1 MKKLLCFIMVFVL
14 CFAAVGYASVATP
27 TDMKTTRKSNKG
39 ATATD
44 ISEDIDSVS
53 VFGKKVNGNYENEF
67 LGLGLKLNDWHLY
80 SEQELAEVNQV
91 SNDFIATKVKE
102 DIGLADNLT
111 IMMAQA
117 PDNNASINIV
127 LRNMKEYMDAIKTA
141 GVDAVIAGS
150 LDASRDMYTQV
161 GFQNVKVDSA
171 KIRIEQ
177 QDYPGM
183 SVYYEAQ
190 GVPTYLKQIALIRG
204 DFMAYITIS
213 SLNEDT
219 TDAIIQRLYH
229 LK

>member
-1 MKKLLCFIMVFVL
+1 MKKVLCLIMVFAL
-14 CFAAVGYASVATP
+14 CFATVGYASEATP
-27 TDMKTTRKSNKG
+27 TDMKTVKKSNKG

-44 ISEDIDSVS
+44 ISEDNDSVS

-67 LGLGLKLNDWHLY
+67 LGLGFKLNDWHLY

-91 SNDFIATKVKE
+91 SNGFITTKVKE

-117 PDNNASINIV
+117 PDSNASINIV
-127 LRNMKEYMDAIKTA
+127 LRNKKEYMDAIKTA
-141 GVDAVIAGS
+141 GVDAVISGS
-150 LDASRDMYTQV
+150 LDASRDMYTQM
-161 GFQNVKVDSA
+161 GFQNVKADSA

-177 QDYPGM
+177 QDYSGM

-204 DFMAYITIS
+204 DSMAYITIS

-219 TDAIIQRLYH
+219 TDAIVQRLYH

>member
-1 MKKLLCFIMVFVL
+1 MVFAL
-14 CFAAVGYASVATP
+14 CFATVGYASEATP
-27 TDMKTTRKSNKG
+27 TDMKTVKKSNKG

-44 ISEDIDSVS
+44 ISEDNDSVS

-67 LGLGLKLNDWHLY
+67 LGLGFKLNDWHLY

-91 SNDFIATKVKE
+91 SNGFITTKVKE

-117 PDNNASINIV
+117 PDSNASINIV
-127 LRNMKEYMDAIKTA
+127 LRNKKEYMDAIKTA
-141 GVDAVIAGS
+141 GVDAVISGS
-150 LDASRDMYTQV
+150 LDASRDMYTQM
-161 GFQNVKVDSA
+161 GFQNVKADSA

-177 QDYPGM
+177 QDYSGM

-204 DFMAYITIS
+204 DSMAYITIS

-219 TDAIIQRLYH
+219 TDAIVQRLYH

>member
-1 MKKLLCFIMVFVL
+1 MVFAL
-14 CFAAVGYASVATP
+14 CFATVGYASEATP
-27 TDMKTTRKSNKG
+27 TDMKTVKKSNKG

-44 ISEDIDSVS
+44 ISEDNDSVS

-67 LGLGLKLNDWHLY
+67 LGLGFKLNDWHLY

-91 SNDFIATKVKE
+91 SNGFITTKVKE

-117 PDNNASINIV
+117 PDSNASINIV
-127 LRNMKEYMDAIKTA
+127 LRNKKEYMDAIKTA
-141 GVDAVIAGS
+141 GVDAVISGS
-150 LDASRDMYTQV
+150 LDASRDMYTQM
-161 GFQNVKVDSA
+161 GFQNVKADSA

-177 QDYPGM
+177 QDYSGM

-204 DFMAYITIS
+204 DSMAYITIS
-213 SLNEDT
+213 SLNEDI
-219 TDAIIQRLYH
+219 TDAIVQRLYH